1 MVVLFD
7 FTVRGVSTAS
17 VVSAAP
23 AAQAVH
29 DALAA
34 SPVSVA
40 SCASA
45 ALSLVTVC
53 VAACAASAVLEDL
66 NVFACRAKSV
76 SSRETNGKSIGLV
89 SFRLARP
96 NARRA

>member
-1 MVVLFD
+1 MAVLFD

-17 VVSAAP
+17 VVSAVP

-34 SPVSVA
+34 SPVPVA

-53 VAACAASAVLEDL
+53 SCMCSL
-66 NVFACRAKSV
+66 CC
-76 SSRETNGKSIGLV
+76 LV
-89 SFRLARP
+89 RF
-96 NARRA
+96 